1 MHGCIKSTEQFPIQK
16 CEFFCKF
23 KNIEKLRGSQV
34 SWAAQVILQTC
45 HVFSHASGVICAK
58 IAEKS
63 HLPAAIQR

>member
-34 SWAAQVILQTC
+34 SWAAQVILQ
-45 HVFSHASGVICAK
+45 ID
-58 IAEKS
+58 AEIVKKGNFWMETT
-63 HLPAAIQR
+63 